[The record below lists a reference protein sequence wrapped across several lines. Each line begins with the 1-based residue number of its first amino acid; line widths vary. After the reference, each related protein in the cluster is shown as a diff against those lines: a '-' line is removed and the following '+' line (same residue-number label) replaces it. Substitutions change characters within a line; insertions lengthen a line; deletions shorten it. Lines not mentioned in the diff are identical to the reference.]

1 MCKVLYE
8 SWSKLAKNNRPTC
21 FLARMQSFMVT
32 SCFSTLKTKNMLKRN
47 FKSIMPKIN
56 LNSTK
61 KR

>member
-1 MCKVLYE
+1 MSNLFPCYDAVFYGHILFFY
-8 SWSKLAKNNRPTC
+8 
-21 FLARMQSFMVT
+21 
-32 SCFSTLKTKNMLKRN
+32 STKKKYVKRN

>member
-8 SWSKLAKNNRPTC
+8 SWSKLAKNKRPTC
-21 FLARMQSFMVT
+21 FLVTMQSFMVT
-32 SCFSTLKTKNMLKRN
+32 SCFSILRKKYVKRN